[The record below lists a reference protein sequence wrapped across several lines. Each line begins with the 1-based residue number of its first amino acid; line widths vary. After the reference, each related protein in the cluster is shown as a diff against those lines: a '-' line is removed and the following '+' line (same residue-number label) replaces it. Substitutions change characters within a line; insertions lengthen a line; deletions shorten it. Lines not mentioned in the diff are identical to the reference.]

1 MKKDKPFMK
10 NNVFFAYISHPV
22 EFSIFPFILGYER
35 CSQNKDSIGPQKKP
49 CHLLHF
55 IIRGSGYL
63 SLGGI
68 DYTIRN
74 NQLFYIPPE
83 CTAIYRPDKSDPWEY
98 MWIEFNGYNCKY
110 FCDKAHLSEQ
120 SPIYTPLHP
129 EKFYELFSELL
140 KQNMAG
146 SPQSNS
152 PRSIAALLNLFA
164 LLCEEIG
171 RAHV

>member
-110 FCDKAHLSEQ
+110 FCDKAHELSEW
-120 SPIYTPLHP
+120 
-129 EKFYELFSELL
+129 
-140 KQNMAG
+140 
-146 SPQSNS
+146 
-152 PRSIAALLNLFA
+152 
-164 LLCEEIG
+164 
-171 RAHV
+171 